1 MARILEGGRV
11 VPGHL
16 ASAHVVMARAT
27 GLDTMAL
34 AGVLRGAIAEGVSP
48 AALKRSKV
56 PVLLLNGKAD
66 VANQKVQGLV
76 ELIPH
81 AEVAA
86 CEGDHYSTPFQPS
99 FQEAVVRFVERQW
112 AVLG

>member
-34 AGVLRGAIAEGVSP
+34 AGVLRGAIAEGV
-48 AALKRSKV
+48 
-56 PVLLLNGKAD
+56 
-66 VANQKVQGLV
+66 
-76 ELIPH
+76 
-81 AEVAA
+81 
-86 CEGDHYSTPFQPS
+86 
-99 FQEAVVRFVERQW
+99 
-112 AVLG
+112 